1 MSNRDTKSYVVVL
14 TLSRGASNVPLAKN
28 AITVPHENFLGQEN

>member
-14 TLSRGASNVPLAKN
+14 TLQGGHRMPPLQIN
-28 AITVPHENFLGQEN
+28 AITVPRENFLGQEN